1 MTILNIMGYIGADD
15 QTVSEQIYEVITNV
29 LKRANDTGIHIG
41 YALVYQCIKTIT
53 MIVPN
58 QPLIDLASNIISRFL
73 SSESHSLKYIGIT
86 GLASIVKIDS
96 HYIVEYQGLV
106 VDCLEDADETL
117 KFKTLELLYKMTN
130 AENVEPIV
138 EKLLSQLVT
147 IPIDSGVRKDLVMK
161 INSLGHSFAPTKNWY
176 VKTINRLFEMGGDMI
191 TDDLCNKF
199 ITKLRE
205 FEKETD
211 AQKFR
216 ESTIKIYLKILKK
229 NSNVPDSM
237 MRVISWIFGE
247 YGPQHPDPVKKQKI
261 LTRLAESA
269 YRGWEDYSTICWI
282 ISAISKVHLSLN
294 FEENKK
300 VEKVI
305 RQFKSSKNL
314 DIRQRSIEY
323 GILREKQE
331 TQIGQFVN
339 LKTPMNDEAVQLE
352 NFDFSLNFLLP
363 YVQALSGQGKEGYQ
377 QDKSLVFVAP
387 ISAKGRDLK
396 FGAYDAPTR
405 GHYPSSQ

>member
-1 MTILNIMGYIGADD
+1 M
-15 QTVSEQIYEVITNV
+15 
-29 LKRANDTGIHIG
+29 
-41 YALVYQCIKTIT
+41 
-53 MIVPN
+53 
-58 QPLIDLASNIISRFL
+58 
-73 SSESHSLKYIGIT
+73 
-86 GLASIVKIDS
+86 KIDS

-339 LKTPMNDEAVQLE
+339 QKTPMNDEAVQLE

-363 YVQALSGQGKEGYQ
+363 YVQALSGQGKESYQ

-387 ISAKGRDLK
+387 ISTKGRDLK

-405 GHYPSSQ
+405 GIYPSSQ